1 IVGVGVGVVVPV
13 QQPDVAPLS
22 LTLTRLGPE
31 AVEVDWSDDPR
42 AASFLVIRDGFDLAT
57 VTSTSLVDNSVIFD
71 ETYCYQVEGHDAS
84 GRLVAASSNGCI
96 TIFP

>member
-1 IVGVGVGVVVPV
+1 MGVGVGVVVPV
-13 QQPDVAPLS
+13 QQSDVAPLS

-42 AASFLVIRDGFDLAT
+42 AVSFLVIRDGFDLAT

-71 ETYCYQVEGHDAS
+71 ETYCYQVEGHDAA